1 MSGFPEVPTASQE
14 ACWQVARVLPPAWLL
29 CSSAAH
35 LTLLSTALSL
45 VGGLV
50 MGRLV
55 LTTFPGCCSFPALL
69 YLLLSNLG
77 FGTPYFLRIWGNQEG
92 GPQAEPR
99 ARLRPSTG
107 VAGTGWLPG

>member
-1 MSGFPEVPTASQE
+1 MAP
-14 ACWQVARVLPPAWLL
+14 ARTPFRAM
-29 CSSAAH
+29 AH

-45 VGGLV
+45 AGGLV

-77 FGTPYFLRIWGNQEG
+77 FGTPYFLRICGAPEWG
-92 GPQAEPR
+92 
-99 ARLRPSTG
+99 
-107 VAGTGWLPG
+107 